1 MYLNVLGKPMIV
13 INSYDAAVELLENK
27 SANNSD
33 RPPMVMA
40 QLYAQTFRAPLFTH
54 SCCSTGLLDYFFVLA
69 GYGAYWRGRRRTF
82 HEFFQH
88 GAISKYQPVFR
99 RNTHRFLRNL
109 LEKPE
114 KFWEYSHL

>member
-40 QLYAQTFRAPLFTH
+40 SLYVYTL
-54 SCCSTGLLDYFFVLA
+54 
-69 GYGAYWRGRRRTF
+69 
-82 HEFFQH
+82 
-88 GAISKYQPVFR
+88 
-99 RNTHRFLRNL
+99 
-109 LEKPE
+109 
-114 KFWEYSHL
+114 